1 MICPL
6 PPVLNLWT
14 THKQTNL
21 QQSWSFI
28 CSSNQFNSSDT
39 IQTWQNTTSKVF
51 HSVCSTFT
59 QLPFCVLTFLLTGPC
74 VHRRSS
80 VDVGTK
86 YTDTL
91 SELSSDVASG
101 SSRFAAIC
109 RCGSGT
115 SAAQPLYHLTTEI
128 LHFHQ
133 HVISRRLSHSEELIF
148 TTYAPS
154 LTGAFSLLVSL
165 QVAVGFLFVCCCLV
179 ATCALHFN

>member
-1 MICPL
+1 MF
-6 PPVLNLWT
+6 
-14 THKQTNL
+14 Q
-21 QQSWSFI
+21 
-28 CSSNQFNSSDT
+28 
-39 IQTWQNTTSKVF
+39 
-51 HSVCSTFT
+51 SVCSTFT
-59 QLPFCVLTFLLTGPC
+59 QLPFCALTFLLTGPC
-74 VHRRSS
+74 VHRRNS
-80 VDVGTK
+80 VDVGTT

-133 HVISRRLSHSEELIF
+133 HVISGRHSHSEELIF
-148 TTYAPS
+148 TTYA

-165 QVAVGFLFVCCCLV
+165 QVVQWASSLFVV
-179 ATCALHFN
+179 VSWLHVPHVLINGCF